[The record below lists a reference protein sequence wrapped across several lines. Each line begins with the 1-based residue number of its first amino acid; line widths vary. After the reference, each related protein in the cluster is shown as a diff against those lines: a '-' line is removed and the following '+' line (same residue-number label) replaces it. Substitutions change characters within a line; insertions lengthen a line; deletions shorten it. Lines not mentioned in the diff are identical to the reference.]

1 MIEQVQHQDAE
12 YRDCEQTGDARNGIV
27 NSRCDA
33 YPVSR
38 DGVHNNGSQGRH
50 THCHTETKHSDCR
63 EKLAPVKSRERKS
76 ASGNIGFF
84 ARASTSKN
92 MIRKKL
98 PPVSAAITTG

>member
-33 YPVSR
+33 YPVTR
-38 DGVHNNGSQGRH
+38 NEVHNNGSQGRH

-63 EKLAPVKSRERKS
+63 EKLAPVVRADPWNNKKSKADRGDHGTENQRKPAAVTFHKS
-76 ASGNIGFF
+76 A
-84 ARASTSKN
+84 RPT
-92 MIRKKL
+92 
-98 PPVSAAITTG
+98 

>member
-33 YPVSR
+33 YAVSR

-50 THCHTETKHSDCR
+50 AYCHTETKHSDCR
-63 EKLAPVKSRERKS
+63 EKPTPIVRANLWNDKKSKADCGDDRTDNQWK
-76 ASGNIGFF
+76 
-84 ARASTSKN
+84 
-92 MIRKKL
+92 
-98 PPVSAAITTG
+98 SAAIAFHKSAGPA